1 MRVLLATDR
10 PDLGH
15 ALSLFLS
22 ERRIDVIDVVDDFDH
37 LLQQTEAVRPDVV
50 VVDWRLGAAAAGQMV
65 TDLMQREDPTPVI
78 ILSTAQERN
87 RAHATGAAACC
98 TLGDP
103 PDSLLA
109 TIHEVGDEPAYD
121 ALDAAG

>member
-10 PDLGH
+10 ADLGH

-22 ERRIDVIDVVDDFDH
+22 ERQIDVVDVVEDFDR
-37 LLQQTEAVRPDVV
+37 LLQQTEAARPDVV
-50 VVDWRLGAAAAGQMV
+50 LVDWALGEAAAGRTV
-65 TDLMQREDPTPVI
+65 ADLMHRDDPTPVI
-78 ILSTAQERN
+78 ILSTAQERS
-87 RAHATGAAACC
+87 RARACGAAACC

-109 TIHEVGDEPAYD
+109 TIHEVGSEPA
-121 ALDAAG
+121 AESSTG

>member
-22 ERRIDVIDVVDDFDH
+22 ERSVHVVDVVDDFDR
-37 LLQQTEAVRPDVV
+37 LMDRAATARPDVV
-50 VVDWRLGAAAAGQMV
+50 LVDWSLGEALSSQVVA
-65 TDLMQREDPTPVI
+65 DLMGRDEPTPVI
-78 ILSTAQERN
+78 VLSTSRDRQ
-87 RAHATGAAACC
+87 RARACGAAAYA

-103 PDSLLA
+103 PDTLLDMLF
-109 TIHEVGDEPAYD
+109 EVCSR
-121 ALDAAG
+121 